1 MKNYSI
7 YLIKIVFYRNICCFL
22 ITYWFLYKILMSI
35 LKQKTIKQTIKF
47 KGVGLHS
54 GKKVEMAIKPS
65 SPNSGILFKR
75 IDLQNNNIIIPNVFN
90 VVSANL
96 CTTVSNEFGA
106 KVSTIEHLMSAMY
119 VLGLDNA
126 IIELNSEE
134 VPIMD
139 GSAKNFVEKII
150 NAGFIVSDVPLKFIK
165 IEKSVLVK
173 KDNKFIKIEKSNI
186 SLDIEFEIKYNNPL
200 IGTQKNKVSV
210 YHDNLDYVLNSRT
223 FCLFED
229 IEKLKKAG
237 LAQGGSLDNAI
248 VVKDDKVLNNGGL
261 RNSLEF
267 VNHKILDCIGDIYLS
282 GYKLIGSIKCSQ
294 GGHSLTN
301 TLLREVF
308 KDKSNFSIFE
318 LKEKSLPH
326 SFINKSALK
335 SIA

>member
-1 MKNYSI
+1 
-7 YLIKIVFYRNICCFL
+7 
-22 ITYWFLYKILMSI
+22 MSI
-35 LKQKTIKQTIKF
+35 LKQKTIKGPISF
-47 KGVGLHS
+47 NGIGLHS
-54 GKKVEMAIKPS
+54 GKKVNMTTKPS
-65 SPNSGILFKR
+65 SPNSGIIFKR
-75 IDLQNNNIIIPNVFN
+75 TDLQNNNLIIPNVFN

-96 CTTVSNEFGA
+96 CTTISNEFGA

-119 VLGLDNA
+119 VLGVDNA
-126 IIELNSEE
+126 IVELNSEE

-139 GSAKNFVEKII
+139 GSAKNFVEEII
-150 NAGFIVSDVPLKFIK
+150 NTGFVVSDVPLKFIK
-165 IEKSVLVK
+165 IEKTVSLK
-173 KDNKFIKIEKSNI
+173 KENKFIEIEKSNI

-200 IGTQKNKVSV
+200 IGTQKNKISV
-210 YHDNLDYVLNSRT
+210 YQDNLDVVLSSRT

-248 VVKDDKVLNNGGL
+248 VVKDDKVLNKDGL
-261 RNSLEF
+261 RNKLEF

-301 TLLREVF
+301 SLLKEVF

-326 SFINKSALK
+326 TFINKSALK

>member
-1 MKNYSI
+1 
-7 YLIKIVFYRNICCFL
+7 
-22 ITYWFLYKILMSI
+22 MSI
-35 LKQKTIKQTIKF
+35 LKQKTIKGPISLN
-47 KGVGLHS
+47 GIGLHS
-54 GKKVEMAIKPS
+54 GKKVKMTIKPS
-65 SPNSGILFKR
+65 SPNSGIIFKR
-75 IDLQNNNIIIPNVFN
+75 TDLQNNNLIIPNVFN

-96 CTTVSNEFGA
+96 CTTISNEFGA

-119 VLGLDNA
+119 VLGVDNA
-126 IIELNSEE
+126 VVELNSEE

-139 GSAKNFVEKII
+139 GSAKNFVEEIT
-150 NAGFIVSDVPLKFIK
+150 NMGFVVSNVPLKFIK
-165 IEKSVLVK
+165 IEKTVSLK
-173 KDNKFIKIEKSNI
+173 KENKFIEIEKSNI

-200 IGTQKNKVSV
+200 IGTQKNKISV
-210 YHDNLDYVLNSRT
+210 YQDNLDEVLSSRT

-248 VVKDDKVLNNGGL
+248 VVKDDKVLNKDGL
-261 RNSLEF
+261 RNKLEF

-301 TLLREVF
+301 SLLREVF

-326 SFINKSALK
+326 TFINKSALK

>member
-1 MKNYSI
+1 
-7 YLIKIVFYRNICCFL
+7 
-22 ITYWFLYKILMSI
+22 MSI
-35 LKQKTIKQTIKF
+35 LKQKTIKGPISF
-47 KGVGLHS
+47 NGIGLHS
-54 GKKVEMAIKPS
+54 GKKVKMTIKPS
-65 SPNSGILFKR
+65 SPNSGIIFKR
-75 IDLQNNNIIIPNVFN
+75 TDLQNNNLIIPNVFN

-96 CTTVSNEFGA
+96 CTTISNEFGA

-119 VLGLDNA
+119 VLGVDNA
-126 IIELNSEE
+126 IVELNSEE

-139 GSAKNFVEKII
+139 GSAKNFVENIM
-150 NAGFIVSDVPLKFIK
+150 NTGFVVSDVPLKFIK
-165 IEKSVLVK
+165 IEKTVSIK
-173 KDNKFIKIEKSNI
+173 KENKFIEIEKSNI

-200 IGTQKNKVSV
+200 IGTQKNKISV
-210 YHDNLDYVLNSRT
+210 YQDNLDTVLSSRT

-248 VVKDDKVLNNGGL
+248 VVKDDKVLNKDGL
-261 RNSLEF
+261 RNKLEF

-282 GYKLIGSIKCSQ
+282 GYKLIGSVKCSQ

-301 TLLREVF
+301 SLLREVF

-326 SFINKSALK
+326 TFINKSALK

>member
-1 MKNYSI
+1 
-7 YLIKIVFYRNICCFL
+7 
-22 ITYWFLYKILMSI
+22 MSI
-35 LKQKTIKQTIKF
+35 LKQKTIKGPISLN
-47 KGVGLHS
+47 GIGLHS
-54 GKKVEMAIKPS
+54 GKKVKMTIKPS
-65 SPNSGILFKR
+65 SPNSGIIFKR
-75 IDLQNNNIIIPNVFN
+75 TDLQNNNLIIPNVFN

-96 CTTVSNEFGA
+96 CTTISNEFGA

-119 VLGLDNA
+119 VLGVDNA
-126 IIELNSEE
+126 IVELNSEE

-139 GSAKNFVEKII
+139 GSAKNFVEEII
-150 NAGFIVSDVPLKFIK
+150 NTGFVVSDVPLKFIK
-165 IEKSVLVK
+165 IEKTVSLK
-173 KDNKFIKIEKSNI
+173 KENKFIEIEKSNI

-200 IGTQKNKVSV
+200 IGTQKNKISV
-210 YHDNLDYVLNSRT
+210 YQDNLDVVLSSRT

-248 VVKDDKVLNNGGL
+248 VVKDDKVLNKDGL
-261 RNSLEF
+261 RNKLEF

-301 TLLREVF
+301 SLLKEVF

-326 SFINKSALK
+326 TFINKSALK

>member
-1 MKNYSI
+1 
-7 YLIKIVFYRNICCFL
+7 
-22 ITYWFLYKILMSI
+22 MSI
-35 LKQKTIKQTIKF
+35 LKQKTIKNPISF
-47 KGVGLHS
+47 SGIGLHS
-54 GKKVEMAIKPS
+54 GKRVEMKIKPS
-65 SPNSGILFKR
+65 SPNSGIIFKR
-75 IDLQNNNIIIPNVFN
+75 VDLQKNNLIIPNVFN

-96 CTTVSNEFGA
+96 CTTISNESGA

-119 VLGLDNA
+119 VLGVDNA
-126 IIELNSEE
+126 LVELNSEE

-139 GSAKNFVEKII
+139 GSAKNFVEKIT
-150 NAGFIVSDVPLKFIK
+150 NVGFVVSDVPLKFIK
-165 IEKSVLVK
+165 IEKTVSLK
-173 KDNKFIKIEKSNI
+173 KENKFIEIEKSNI
-186 SLDIEFEIKYNNPL
+186 SLDIEFEIKYKNPL

-210 YHDNLDYVLNSRT
+210 YQDNLDKVLSSRT

-237 LAQGGSLDNAI
+237 LAQGGSLNNAI
-248 VVKDDKVLNNGGL
+248 VVKDDKVLNKDGL
-261 RNSLEF
+261 RNNLEF

-301 TLLREVF
+301 SLLREVF
-308 KDKSNFSIFE
+308 KDESNFSIFE

-326 SFINKSALK
+326 TFINKSALK

>member
-1 MKNYSI
+1 
-7 YLIKIVFYRNICCFL
+7 
-22 ITYWFLYKILMSI
+22 MSI
-35 LKQKTIKQTIKF
+35 LKQKTIKGPISF
-47 KGVGLHS
+47 SGIGLHS
-54 GKKVEMAIKPS
+54 GKNVKMTIKPS
-65 SPNSGILFKR
+65 SPNSGIIFKR
-75 IDLQNNNIIIPNVFN
+75 TDLQNNNLIIPNVFN

-96 CTTVSNEFGA
+96 CTTISNEFGA

-119 VLGLDNA
+119 VLGVDNA
-126 IIELNSEE
+126 VVELNSEE

-139 GSAKNFVEKII
+139 GSAKNFVEEIT
-150 NAGFIVSDVPLKFIK
+150 NMGFVVSNVPLKFIK
-165 IEKSVLVK
+165 IEKTVSLK
-173 KDNKFIKIEKSNI
+173 KENKFIEIEKSNI

-200 IGTQKNKVSV
+200 IGTQKNKISV
-210 YHDNLDYVLNSRT
+210 YQDNLDMVMSSRT

-248 VVKDDKVLNNGGL
+248 VVKDDKVLNKDGL
-261 RNSLEF
+261 RNKLEF

-301 TLLREVF
+301 SLLREVF

-326 SFINKSALK
+326 TFINKSALK

>member
-1 MKNYSI
+1 
-7 YLIKIVFYRNICCFL
+7 
-22 ITYWFLYKILMSI
+22 MSI
-35 LKQKTIKQTIKF
+35 LKQKTIKGPISF
-47 KGVGLHS
+47 NGIGLHS
-54 GKKVEMAIKPS
+54 GKKVNMTIKPS
-65 SPNSGILFKR
+65 SPNSGIIFKR
-75 IDLQNNNIIIPNVFN
+75 TDLQNNNLIIPNVFN

-96 CTTVSNEFGA
+96 CTTISNEFGT

-119 VLGLDNA
+119 VLGVDNA
-126 IIELNSEE
+126 IVELNSEE

-139 GSAKNFVEKII
+139 GSAKNFVEEII
-150 NAGFIVSDVPLKFIK
+150 KMGFVVSDVPLKLIK
-165 IEKSVLVK
+165 IEKTVSLK
-173 KDNKFIKIEKSNI
+173 KENKFIEIEKSNI

-200 IGTQKNKVSV
+200 IGTQKNKISV
-210 YHDNLDYVLNSRT
+210 YQDNLDVVMSSRT

-248 VVKDDKVLNNGGL
+248 VVKDDQVLNKDGL
-261 RNSLEF
+261 RNKLEF

-301 TLLREVF
+301 SLLREVF

-326 SFINKSALK
+326 TFINKSALK

>member
-1 MKNYSI
+1 
-7 YLIKIVFYRNICCFL
+7 
-22 ITYWFLYKILMSI
+22 MSI
-35 LKQKTIKQTIKF
+35 LKQKTIKGPISLN
-47 KGVGLHS
+47 GIGLHS
-54 GKKVEMAIKPS
+54 GKKVKMTIKPS
-65 SPNSGILFKR
+65 SPNSGIIFKR
-75 IDLQNNNIIIPNVFN
+75 TDLQNNNLIIPNVFN

-96 CTTVSNEFGA
+96 CTTISNEFGA

-119 VLGLDNA
+119 VLGVDNA
-126 IIELNSEE
+126 IVELNSEE

-139 GSAKNFVEKII
+139 GSAKNFVEEIT
-150 NAGFIVSDVPLKFIK
+150 NMGFVVSDVPLKFIK
-165 IEKSVLVK
+165 IEKTVSLK
-173 KDNKFIKIEKSNI
+173 KENKFIEIEKSNI

-200 IGTQKNKVSV
+200 IGTQKNKISV
-210 YHDNLDYVLNSRT
+210 YQDNLDVVLSSRT

-248 VVKDDKVLNNGGL
+248 VVKDDKVLNKDGL
-261 RNSLEF
+261 RNKLEF

-301 TLLREVF
+301 SLLKEVF

-326 SFINKSALK
+326 TFINKSALK

>member
-1 MKNYSI
+1 
-7 YLIKIVFYRNICCFL
+7 
-22 ITYWFLYKILMSI
+22 MSI
-35 LKQKTIKQTIKF
+35 LKQKTIKGPISF
-47 KGVGLHS
+47 NGIGLHS
-54 GKKVEMAIKPS
+54 GKKVNMTIKPS
-65 SPNSGILFKR
+65 SPNSGIIFKR
-75 IDLQNNNIIIPNVFN
+75 TDLQNNNLIIPNVFN

-96 CTTVSNEFGA
+96 CTTISNEFGA

-119 VLGLDNA
+119 VLGVDNA
-126 IIELNSEE
+126 VVELNSEE

-139 GSAKNFVEKII
+139 GSAKNFVEEII
-150 NAGFIVSDVPLKFIK
+150 NTGFVVSDVPLKFIK
-165 IEKSVLVK
+165 IEKTVSLK
-173 KDNKFIKIEKSNI
+173 KENKFIEIEKSNI

-200 IGTQKNKVSV
+200 IGTQKNKISV
-210 YHDNLDYVLNSRT
+210 YQDNLDVVLSSRT

-248 VVKDDKVLNNGGL
+248 VVKDDKVLNKDGL
-261 RNSLEF
+261 RNKLEF

-301 TLLREVF
+301 SLLKEVF

-326 SFINKSALK
+326 TFINKSALK

>member
-1 MKNYSI
+1 
-7 YLIKIVFYRNICCFL
+7 
-22 ITYWFLYKILMSI
+22 MSI
-35 LKQKTIKQTIKF
+35 LKQKTIKGPISF
-47 KGVGLHS
+47 NGIGLHS
-54 GKKVEMAIKPS
+54 GKKVNMTIKPS
-65 SPNSGILFKR
+65 SPNSGIIFKR
-75 IDLQNNNIIIPNVFN
+75 TDLQNNNLIIPNVFN

-96 CTTVSNEFGA
+96 CTTISNEFGT

-119 VLGLDNA
+119 VLGVDNA
-126 IIELNSEE
+126 IVELNSEE

-139 GSAKNFVEKII
+139 GSAKNFVEEII
-150 NAGFIVSDVPLKFIK
+150 KMGFVVSDVPLKLIK
-165 IEKSVLVK
+165 IEKTVSLK
-173 KDNKFIKIEKSNI
+173 KENKFIEIEKSNI

-200 IGTQKNKVSV
+200 IGTQKNKISV
-210 YHDNLDYVLNSRT
+210 YQDNLDIVMSSRT

-248 VVKDDKVLNNGGL
+248 VVKDDQVLNKDGL
-261 RNSLEF
+261 RNKLEF

-301 TLLREVF
+301 SLLREVF

-326 SFINKSALK
+326 TFINKSALK

>member
-1 MKNYSI
+1 
-7 YLIKIVFYRNICCFL
+7 
-22 ITYWFLYKILMSI
+22 MSI
-35 LKQKTIKQTIKF
+35 LKQKTIKGPISLN
-47 KGVGLHS
+47 GIGLHS
-54 GKKVEMAIKPS
+54 GKKVKMTIKPS
-65 SPNSGILFKR
+65 SPNSGIIFKR
-75 IDLQNNNIIIPNVFN
+75 TDLQNNNLIIPNVFN

-96 CTTVSNEFGA
+96 CTTISNEFGA

-119 VLGLDNA
+119 VLGVDNA
-126 IIELNSEE
+126 IVELNSEE

-139 GSAKNFVEKII
+139 GSAKNFVEEII
-150 NAGFIVSDVPLKFIK
+150 NTGFVVSDVPLKFIK
-165 IEKSVLVK
+165 IEKTVSLK
-173 KDNKFIKIEKSNI
+173 KENKFIEIEKSNI

-200 IGTQKNKVSV
+200 IGTQKNKISV
-210 YHDNLDYVLNSRT
+210 YQDNLDEVLSSRT

-229 IEKLKKAG
+229 IEKLKKTG

-248 VVKDDKVLNNGGL
+248 VVKDDQVLNKDGL
-261 RNSLEF
+261 RNKLEF

-301 TLLREVF
+301 SLLREVF

-326 SFINKSALK
+326 TFINKSALK

>member
-1 MKNYSI
+1 
-7 YLIKIVFYRNICCFL
+7 
-22 ITYWFLYKILMSI
+22 MSI
-35 LKQKTIKQTIKF
+35 LKQKTIKSPISF
-47 KGVGLHS
+47 SGIGLHS
-54 GKKVEMAIKPS
+54 GKRVEMKIKPS
-65 SPNSGILFKR
+65 SPNSGIIFKR
-75 IDLQNNNIIIPNVFN
+75 VDLQKNNLIIPNVFN

-96 CTTVSNEFGA
+96 CTTISNESGA

-119 VLGLDNA
+119 VLGVDNA
-126 IIELNSEE
+126 LVELNSEE

-150 NAGFIVSDVPLKFIK
+150 NVGFVVSDVPLKFIK
-165 IEKSVLVK
+165 IEKTVSLK
-173 KDNKFIKIEKSNI
+173 KENKFIEIEKSNI
-186 SLDIEFEIKYNNPL
+186 SLDIEFEIKYKNPL

-210 YHDNLDYVLNSRT
+210 YQDNLDKVLSSRT

-237 LAQGGSLDNAI
+237 LAQGGSLNNAI
-248 VVKDDKVLNNGGL
+248 VVKDDKVLNKDGL
-261 RNSLEF
+261 RNNLEF

-301 TLLREVF
+301 SLLREVF
-308 KDKSNFSIFE
+308 KDESNFSIFE

-326 SFINKSALK
+326 TFINKSALK

>member
-1 MKNYSI
+1 
-7 YLIKIVFYRNICCFL
+7 
-22 ITYWFLYKILMSI
+22 MSI
-35 LKQKTIKQTIKF
+35 LKQKTIKGPISF
-47 KGVGLHS
+47 SGIGLHS
-54 GKKVEMAIKPS
+54 GKKVKMTIKPS
-65 SPNSGILFKR
+65 SPNSGIIFKR
-75 IDLQNNNIIIPNVFN
+75 TDLQNNNLIIPNVFN

-96 CTTVSNEFGA
+96 CTTISNEFGA

-119 VLGLDNA
+119 VLGVDNA
-126 IIELNSEE
+126 IVELNSEE

-139 GSAKNFVEKII
+139 GSAKNFVEEII
-150 NAGFIVSDVPLKFIK
+150 NTGFVVSDVPLKFIK
-165 IEKSVLVK
+165 IEKTVSLK
-173 KDNKFIKIEKSNI
+173 KENKFIEIEKSNI

-200 IGTQKNKVSV
+200 IGTQKNKISV
-210 YHDNLDYVLNSRT
+210 YQDNLDEVLSSRT

-229 IEKLKKAG
+229 IEKLKKTG

-248 VVKDDKVLNNGGL
+248 VVNDDKVLNKDGL
-261 RNSLEF
+261 RNKLEF

-301 TLLREVF
+301 SLLREVF

-326 SFINKSALK
+326 TFINKSALK

>member
-1 MKNYSI
+1 
-7 YLIKIVFYRNICCFL
+7 
-22 ITYWFLYKILMSI
+22 MSI
-35 LKQKTIKQTIKF
+35 LKQKTIKNPISF
-47 KGVGLHS
+47 SGIGLHS
-54 GKKVEMAIKPS
+54 GKRVEMKIKPS
-65 SPNSGILFKR
+65 SPNSGIIFKR
-75 IDLQNNNIIIPNVFN
+75 VDLQKNNLIIPNVFN

-96 CTTVSNEFGA
+96 CTTISNESGA

-119 VLGLDNA
+119 VLGVDNA
-126 IIELNSEE
+126 LVELNSEE

-139 GSAKNFVEKII
+139 GSAKNFVEKIT
-150 NAGFIVSDVPLKFIK
+150 NVGFVVSDVPLKFIK
-165 IEKSVLVK
+165 IEKTVSLK
-173 KDNKFIKIEKSNI
+173 KENKFIKIEKSNI
-186 SLDIEFEIKYNNPL
+186 SLDIEFEIKYKNPL

-210 YHDNLDYVLNSRT
+210 YQDNLDKVLSSRT

-237 LAQGGSLDNAI
+237 LAQGGSLNNAI
-248 VVKDDKVLNNGGL
+248 VVKDDKVLNKDGL
-261 RNSLEF
+261 RNNLEF

-301 TLLREVF
+301 SLLREVF
-308 KDKSNFSIFE
+308 KDESNFSIFE

-326 SFINKSALK
+326 TFINKSALK

>member
-1 MKNYSI
+1 
-7 YLIKIVFYRNICCFL
+7 
-22 ITYWFLYKILMSI
+22 MSI
-35 LKQKTIKQTIKF
+35 LKQKTIKGPISF
-47 KGVGLHS
+47 SGIGLHS
-54 GKKVEMAIKPS
+54 GKNVKMTIKPS
-65 SPNSGILFKR
+65 SPNSGIIFKR
-75 IDLQNNNIIIPNVFN
+75 TDLQNNNLIIPNVFN

-96 CTTVSNEFGA
+96 CTTISNEFGA

-119 VLGLDNA
+119 VLGVDNA
-126 IIELNSEE
+126 IVELNSEE

-139 GSAKNFVEKII
+139 GSAKNFVEEIT
-150 NAGFIVSDVPLKFIK
+150 NMGFVVSDVPLKFIK
-165 IEKSVLVK
+165 IEKTVSLK
-173 KDNKFIKIEKSNI
+173 KENKFIEIEKSNI

-200 IGTQKNKVSV
+200 IGTQKNKISV
-210 YHDNLDYVLNSRT
+210 YQDNLDEVLSSRT

-229 IEKLKKAG
+229 IEKLKKTG

-248 VVKDDKVLNNGGL
+248 VVKDDKVLNKDGL
-261 RNSLEF
+261 RNKLEF

-301 TLLREVF
+301 SLLREVF

-326 SFINKSALK
+326 TFINKSALK